1 MSISYSAITNRGKVN
16 LPSVDAWGKNI
27 NILRD
32 PPKSITTRKKNR
44 VGSSSSI
51 TETIDESGN
60 RACEAILQFARGV
73 NPSVS
78 VSYDNNGNNSGRS
91 GSNLQVGGQ
100 TQAFLPYTVAKDGAF
115 RPPIVTQEQLYPLS
129 RLPRLPTKASTQP
142 GFVDY
147 SKKVFNCGTAKETKQ
162 VKNDLLKTSV
172 RPTGYYK
179 IETPQSKPFE
189 VKYVIQP
196 VLNKSCISGVSSTDT
211 TTQNVL
217 EPTKEVNRNLLHTYA
232 TSNINTTNYVNN
244 NEFNPDRFLQNTNPH
259 SVYSNA
265 GLNIQTNYISDVA
278 DLSNIRTKDLQNVT
292 YISAKSGN
300 GENNYIHDD
309 IELSRVLPGHTAIS
323 NMNGGYEKTDYIHD
337 DIELS
342 RVLPGHTA
350 ISNMNGGYEKTDYIH
365 DDIELYRVLPEHSAI
380 SNIHGDKNYDYIHDD
395 IKLSRVIPEYNTNTN
410 MNGYEKTDYIH
421 DDIELE
427 RVLPEHTAITNIKHD
442 GQKNVSHEYMIPLYR
457 TSSAN
462 ANTNINISQQGESNI
477 SSRQYNLVEKI
488 NPGGYNIP
496 GQIPMQDRMQN
507 VEIFQDT
514 NKSKI
519 EKYVAKQYQGRY
531 Q

>member
-1 MSISYSAITNRGKVN
+1 MSISYSAITNRGKIN
-16 LPSVDAWGKNI
+16 LPSADSWGTNM

-32 PPKSITTRKKNR
+32 PPKSRFTRKKNK
-44 VGSSSSI
+44 VGATSSI
-51 TETIDESGN
+51 TEMIDESEN
-60 RACEAILQFARGV
+60 RASEAILQFARGV
-73 NPSVS
+73 NPCVS
-78 VSYDNNGNNSGRS
+78 VSYDNNGNNGGRS
-91 GSNLQVGGQ
+91 GTNLQVGGQ

-142 GFVDY
+142 GFIDY
-147 SKKVFNCGTAKETKQ
+147 SKQVFSCGTAQETKQ

-196 VLNKSCISGVSSTDT
+196 VLNKSCSAIVSSTDT

-217 EPTKEVNRNLLHTYA
+217 EPNKEINRNLLHTYA

-244 NEFNPDRFLQNTNPH
+244 NEFNPDRYIQNTNPH
-259 SVYSNA
+259 AVYSNA
-265 GLNIQTNYISDVA
+265 GLDVQINYFNETA

-292 YISAKSGN
+292 YLSAKSGN
-300 GENNYIHDD
+300 DKTEYIHNDIELNRVLPEHTAISNIHGYEKNDYIHDDIELNRVLPEHTAISNILGDKKYNYIHNDIELSRVLPEYSATANIQGDKKYNYIHDD
-309 IELSRVLPGHTAIS
+309 IELSRVLPEYNANTNINS
-323 NMNGGYEKTDYIHD
+323 YNKTDYIHD

-342 RVLPGHTA
+342 RVLP
-350 ISNMNGGYEKTDYIH
+350 
-365 DDIELYRVLPEHSAI
+365 EHSAI
-380 SNIHGDKNYDYIHDD
+380 SNI
-395 IKLSRVIPEYNTNTN
+395 
-410 MNGYEKTDYIH
+410 
-421 DDIELE
+421 
-427 RVLPEHTAITNIKHD
+427 KHNE
-442 GQKNVSHEYMIPLYR
+442 QKNISHEYMKPLYR
-457 TSSAN
+457 NISASAN
-462 ANTNINISQQGESNI
+462 ANINTSNSRGGESNI
-477 SSRQYNLVEKI
+477 SSREYNLAEKI
-488 NPGGYNIP
+488 NPGGYSIP

-507 VEIFQDT
+507 VSVLQDT

-519 EKYVAKQYQGRY
+519 ERFVSNQYQGRY

>member
-1 MSISYSAITNRGKVN
+1 
-16 LPSVDAWGKNI
+16 
-27 NILRD
+27 
-32 PPKSITTRKKNR
+32 
-44 VGSSSSI
+44 
-51 TETIDESGN
+51 
-60 RACEAILQFARGV
+60 
-73 NPSVS
+73 
-78 VSYDNNGNNSGRS
+78 
-91 GSNLQVGGQ
+91 
-100 TQAFLPYTVAKDGAF
+100 
-115 RPPIVTQEQLYPLS
+115 
-129 RLPRLPTKASTQP
+129 
-142 GFVDY
+142 
-147 SKKVFNCGTAKETKQ
+147 
-162 VKNDLLKTSV
+162 
-172 RPTGYYK
+172 
-179 IETPQSKPFE
+179 
-189 VKYVIQP
+189 
-196 VLNKSCISGVSSTDT
+196 
-211 TTQNVL
+211 
-217 EPTKEVNRNLLHTYA
+217 
-232 TSNINTTNYVNN
+232 
-244 NEFNPDRFLQNTNPH
+244 
-259 SVYSNA
+259 
-265 GLNIQTNYISDVA
+265 
-278 DLSNIRTKDLQNVT
+278 
-292 YISAKSGN
+292 
-300 GENNYIHDD
+300 
-309 IELSRVLPGHTAIS
+309 
-323 NMNGGYEKTDYIHD
+323 
-337 DIELS
+337 
-342 RVLPGHTA
+342 
-350 ISNMNGGYEKTDYIH
+350 MNGGYEKTDYIH